1 MSDTSPGALFL
12 AATQSQPLPVVE
24 ETTSSCCGPKP
35 AAKTADAKTT
45 VSSCCGPAAKSSTAT
60 GEPATTA
67 AAQKK
72 SSCCG

>member
-1 MSDTSPGALFL
+1 MSETSPGALFL

-35 AAKTADAKTT
+35 AAAKTEAKKA
-45 VSSCCGPAAKSSTAT
+45 SSCCGPAAKSAT
-60 GEPATTA
+60 TDEPAQA
-67 AAQKK
+67 DAAQKK